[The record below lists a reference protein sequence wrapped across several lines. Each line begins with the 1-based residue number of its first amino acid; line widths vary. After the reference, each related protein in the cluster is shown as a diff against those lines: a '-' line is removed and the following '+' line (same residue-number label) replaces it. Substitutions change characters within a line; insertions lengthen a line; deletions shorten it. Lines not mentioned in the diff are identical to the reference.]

1 MTISPVSVGGSYLTS
16 KTIYNSLTARFGAPN
31 QSAPFNKGRFGYS
44 FGAKIPGNPLKPIS
58 SPYTNAF
65 SSAERVLEK
74 NAIQRRVNLLEE
86 GAGLDFSN
94 YFAPI
99 DLSRIPVDDESWLTK
114 GFGLISKESGAYPV
128 GDEKIYVGTSG
139 EAEDGTYKFGGEKI
153 YYAKFYGKEDAMGNL
168 LGAGSH
174 WEKTT
179 GKDLANEIWDPAS
192 SGNMRVNEQYTNIG
206 DAVNALASRYVTDQ
220 RSVINRYA
228 GKERED
234 KLKALDNFYDEAIHT
249 LANNADKTFRSVFS
263 GERSVRQS
271 VMAVYEEKK
280 QEYQDFRLKNPNYS
294 GLRGTGDQY
303 LTEDARYMA
312 TLLRKACDGA
322 AYGFQ
327 QPEDGENV
335 KQLKT
340 QGLYNE
346 NDLRAISDY
355 FRLVQKNKRGD
366 SELWG
371 LSSEELG
378 FSWGFTEMK
387 TSLLAESYHV
397 GENLLKELRS
407 ANAERFDAAIRQVDQ
422 GRVNRGFQ
430 PTVRQDVQDMK
441 DRMQT
446 LWHQKD
452 GDVTNILLKSLRDLT
467 SSYAGKQKNESKE
480 NADAKT
486 KYVEYGLPS
495 DFMAG
500 LYQPFSQNQRNQ
512 SALQKIAKDWN
523 EFASTFNSNKIAFQ
537 YQAFHVAG

>member
-1 MTISPVSVGGSYLTS
+1 
-16 KTIYNSLTARFGAPN
+16 
-31 QSAPFNKGRFGYS
+31 
-44 FGAKIPGNPLKPIS
+44 
-58 SPYTNAF
+58 
-65 SSAERVLEK
+65 
-74 NAIQRRVNLLEE
+74 
-86 GAGLDFSN
+86 
-94 YFAPI
+94 
-99 DLSRIPVDDESWLTK
+99 
-114 GFGLISKESGAYPV
+114 
-128 GDEKIYVGTSG
+128 
-139 EAEDGTYKFGGEKI
+139 
-153 YYAKFYGKEDAMGNL
+153 
-168 LGAGSH
+168 
-174 WEKTT
+174 
-179 GKDLANEIWDPAS
+179 
-192 SGNMRVNEQYTNIG
+192 
-206 DAVNALASRYVTDQ
+206 
-220 RSVINRYA
+220 
-228 GKERED
+228 
-234 KLKALDNFYDEAIHT
+234 
-249 LANNADKTFRSVFS
+249 
-263 GERSVRQS
+263 
-271 VMAVYEEKK
+271 
-280 QEYQDFRLKNPNYS
+280 
-294 GLRGTGDQY
+294 
-303 LTEDARYMA
+303 MA